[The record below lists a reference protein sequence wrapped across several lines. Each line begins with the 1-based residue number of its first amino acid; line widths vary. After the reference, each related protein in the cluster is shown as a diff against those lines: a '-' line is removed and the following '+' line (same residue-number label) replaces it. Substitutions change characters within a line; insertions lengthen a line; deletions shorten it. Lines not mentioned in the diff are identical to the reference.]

1 MRTWVAS
8 ASESPPGPG
17 KEDGAFNPLP
27 PHSMSLCHSALS
39 TWRGGSW
46 SCYCCWRSTPL
57 APLAPEALVLPRN
70 FYFFFPFEK
79 AQHEPI
85 RIVKGFCFFFVFC
98 FAFGFSEAPA
108 LLLLFLFCF
117 LRKPLAHSQKAR
129 CPVMSRRIWLIC
141 ASSWWVERR
150 KSSSSPQ
157 TTLPLTSQSTC
168 MTTGPW
174 TGKKSRSAAR
184 TFFDSFIKADF
195 YTETSP

>member
-17 KEDGAFNPLP
+17 KEDGAFNPSHPTPCPCVTRLCPPGAAGPGAATAADDRLP
-27 PHSMSLCHSALS
+27 SRLSPQKLLCSHVTS
-39 TWRGGSW
+39 T
-46 SCYCCWRSTPL
+46 
-57 APLAPEALVLPRN
+57 
-70 FYFFFPFEK
+70 FFFPFEK

-85 RIVKGFCFFFVFC
+85 RIVKGFCFFVFC